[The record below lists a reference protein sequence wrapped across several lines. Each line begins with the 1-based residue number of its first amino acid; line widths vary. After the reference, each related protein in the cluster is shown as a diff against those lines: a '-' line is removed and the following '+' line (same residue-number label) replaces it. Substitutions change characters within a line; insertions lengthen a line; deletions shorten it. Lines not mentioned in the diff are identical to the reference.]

1 MLSLLSV
8 KERIV
13 LIRKFNSIKYIFSTI
28 CGSFIP
34 SMLLLS
40 TLVFFYAQQPF
51 EFPSAVL
58 LHYLF
63 LGISCFSL
71 ILLYIANQAK
81 PFFTILL
88 SLTAYLIIN
97 HLKMQYGASFTTTPE
112 FQCLCFALPINL
124 FILHMLPQTKLSAN
138 AGKFTLLVLLAEAT
152 FLQNTCGHMAQIP
165 YIEITL
171 EAIPL
176 QAGAIWCV
184 FLFLILI
191 TVCLKNTVFNTGQF
205 YAGICIM
212 MELIYADSTSG
223 LVAFS
228 FGSALI
234 LLSAVIIDLYKR
246 YHYDHLEFV
255 GSKNAYLS
263 HAGSKFPFKYTIALF
278 SIDNRDKLLKIYG
291 AKKVESLEQ
300 MVINKIRELPYELT
314 FYRYNDA
321 ELIMVFKNEDARH
334 TYEFAENI
342 RRTIASLEFIFTS
355 RKSLKITI
363 SICISE
369 KTRKDLNAS
378 EVTDRAHNALHKNY
392 RFNCNITTKA

>member
-1 MLSLLSV
+1 MH
-8 KERIV
+8 IH
-13 LIRKFNSIKYIFSTI
+13 KFNSIKYIFSTI
-28 CGSFIP
+28 RGSFIP
-34 SMLLLS
+34 SMLLLCA
-40 TLVFFYAQQPF
+40 LVFFYAQQPF
-51 EFPSAVL
+51 EFPLAVL

-71 ILLYIANQAK
+71 VLLYTANQAK
-81 PFFTILL
+81 PFFTILV
-88 SLTAYLIIN
+88 SLAAYLIIN
-97 HLKMQYGASFTTTPE
+97 HLKTQYGDSFINSPE
-112 FQCLCFALPINL
+112 FQCLSFALPLNL
-124 FILHMLPQTKLSAN
+124 FALHFLPQSKLSS
-138 AGKFTLLVLLAEAT
+138 AGSKYTLLILLTEAV
-152 FLQNTCGHMAQIP
+152 FLQNVCGHMTQIP

-176 QAGAIWCV
+176 QAGALWCI

-191 TVCLKNTVFNTGQF
+191 GICLKNSILNTGLF

-212 MELIYADSTSG
+212 MELIYANTVSG
-223 LVAFS
+223 LVMFAL
-228 FGSALI
+228 GSAML
-234 LLSAVIIDLYKR
+234 LLSSIIIDLYHR
-246 YHYDHLEFV
+246 YHYDYLEFV

-263 HAGSKFPFKYTIALF
+263 HANSKFPFKYTIALY
-278 SIDNRDKLLKIYG
+278 SIDNRDKLLQIYG
-291 AKKVESLEQ
+291 PEKLASLEQ
-300 MVINKIRELPYELT
+300 MIINKIRELPYELT

-342 RRTIASLEFIFTS
+342 RRTIAASEFIFTS

-378 EVTDRAHNALHKNY
+378 EVTERAHNALHKNY